1 MYSII
6 LGARIAA
13 FGLSPN
19 YGAWIAKNED
29 LIAGGAPGSAFRAPR
44 ERV

>member
-1 MYSII
+1 MYSI
-6 LGARIAA
+6 LYGARIAA
-13 FGLSPN
+13 FDLCPN

-29 LIAGGAPGSAFRAPR
+29 LIAGGAAGSVFSAPR